1 MGWIAAFLR
10 ERSPFVRTGTHT
22 STLQHTNG
30 GIPHGTKLGPS
41 LFAIMVNELFSTWI
55 PRAKFIDDL
64 TVLEIVPRN
73 SPSVMSHIVA
83 DIQSFAEMNNM
94 ELNPGKCKNMIVN
107 FLHYI
112 TSVLEP
118 IVIGAT
124 HVETV
129 SSFELL
135 DVYITSDLTWSV
147 HCEHIIKKS
156 NDCMR

>member
-1 MGWIAAFLR
+1 
-10 ERSPFVRTGTHT
+10 
-22 STLQHTNG
+22 
-30 GIPHGTKLGPS
+30 
-41 LFAIMVNELFSTWI
+41 MVNELLSTWI
-55 PRAKFIDDL
+55 PRTKFVDDL

-73 SPSVMSHIVA
+73 LPSVMSHIVA

-129 SSFELL
+129 SSFKLL